1 MTSGTNS
8 TVQYTFTVKNTTP
21 NPDNQSTNV
30 NINSLILKLPTGY
43 SLPPI
48 PAGSSYISSI
58 QVLDAAGN
66 IVTDPTRSWQVYTGG
81 SGQNIFSQGYNNPD
95 EFAIQVSNTNGALR
109 ENESVRFSILVT
121 NPPTATNAT
130 WNFSLFAN
138 TNINGSSNFSG
149 TYPTTNIVACSAPSI
164 NANGQPGNQSITYGD
179 NATFTFGTSS
189 AAYHWQVNTTPVSGG
204 TWTNI
209 TNDEVY
215 SGATTSQLTVTNPSV
230 SMNDYRYR
238 AIASACNPAQT
249 TTSNGNATL
258 TVNAKGLTITA
269 EHKEKTYD
277 GQTFV
282 AGGGTFTVGY
292 AGFVTGEDE
301 TDLSGTLSFSGTAT
315 TAINV
320 ANNYVITPGGLTSS
334 NYTITFVDG
343 TLEITKAALT
353 VTASDDS
360 KTYSG
365 VAYSGGNG
373 VTYSGFVN
381 GQTATVLGGTL
392 AYSGTSQGAINVAN
406 NYVITPGGL
415 TSSNYTITFVD
426 GTLEITKAALTVTAS
441 DDSKTYSGVA
451 YSGGNGV
458 TYSGFVNGQT
468 ATVLGGTL
476 AYSGTSQGA
485 INVANNYVI
494 TPGGLTSSNYTITFV
509 DGTLEITKAALTVTA
524 SDDSKT
530 YSGVA
535 YSGGNG
541 VTYSGFVNGQTATVL
556 GGTLAYSGTSQG
568 AINVANNY
576 VITPGGLTSS
586 NYTITFVDGTLEITK
601 AALTV
606 TASDDSKTYS
616 GVAYSGGNGV
626 TYSGFVNGQT
636 ATVLGGTLAYSG
648 TSQGAINVAN
658 NYVITPGGLTSSN
671 YTITFVDG
679 TLEITKAALTVTAS
693 DDSKTYSG
701 VAYSGGNGVTY
712 SGFVNGQT
720 ATVLGGTLAYSGTS
734 QGAINV
740 ANNYVITP
748 GGLTSSNYTITFVDG
763 TLEITKAALTVTAS
777 DDSKTYSGVAYSGG
791 NGVTYSGFVN
801 GQTATVLGGTLA
813 YSGTSQGANQCG

>member
-1 MTSGTNS
+1 M
-8 TVQYTFTVKNTTP
+8 
-21 NPDNQSTNV
+21 
-30 NINSLILKLPTGY
+30 
-43 SLPPI
+43 
-48 PAGSSYISSI
+48 
-58 QVLDAAGN
+58 
-66 IVTDPTRSWQVYTGG
+66 
-81 SGQNIFSQGYNNPD
+81 
-95 EFAIQVSNTNGALR
+95 
-109 ENESVRFSILVT
+109 
-121 NPPTATNAT
+121 
-130 WNFSLFAN
+130 
-138 TNINGSSNFSG
+138 
-149 TYPTTNIVACSAPSI
+149 
-164 NANGQPGNQSITYGD
+164 
-179 NATFTFGTSS
+179 
-189 AAYHWQVNTTPVSGG
+189 
-204 TWTNI
+204 
-209 TNDEVY
+209 
-215 SGATTSQLTVTNPSV
+215 
-230 SMNDYRYR
+230 
-238 AIASACNPAQT
+238 
-249 TTSNGNATL
+249 
-258 TVNAKGLTITA
+258 
-269 EHKEKTYD
+269 
-277 GQTFV
+277 
-282 AGGGTFTVGY
+282 
-292 AGFVTGEDE
+292 
-301 TDLSGTLSFSGTAT
+301 
-315 TAINV
+315 
-320 ANNYVITPGGLTSS
+320 
-334 NYTITFVDG
+334 
-343 TLEITKAALT
+343 
-353 VTASDDS
+353 
-360 KTYSG
+360 
-365 VAYSGGNG
+365 
-373 VTYSGFVN
+373 
-381 GQTATVLGGTL
+381 GGTL

-679 TLEITKAALTVTAS
+679 TLEITKKGLTITAEHK
-693 DDSKTYSG
+693 DKTYDG
-701 VAYSGGNGVTY
+701 QTFTAGGGTFTVGY
-712 SGFVNGQT
+712 VGFVSGESASN
-720 ATVLGGTLAYSGTS
+720 LGGTLSFSGT
-734 QGAINV
+734 ATTAV
-740 ANNYVITP
+740 AAGNDYVITP
-748 GGLTSSNYTITFVDG
+748 GGLTSSNYNISFVAGDLDIFVANACGAYNGEYFKNTTSTTGGTGTITLSVQ
-763 TLEITKAALTVTAS
+763 LTKDPL
-777 DDSKTYSGVAYSGG
+777 
-791 NGVTYSGFVN
+791 
-801 GQTATVLGGTLA
+801 VL
-813 YSGTSQGANQCG
+813 